1 MSDGTGSD
9 GAARNDL
16 IELRGVSM
24 RFRTQSVL
32 RALNLTIHRGET
44 VCIIG
49 ESGCGK
55 TVLLKLIIGLLHATE
70 GTVWF
75 DGQDVAHLGGKD
87 LIKLRLRFGF
97 LFQMA
102 ALFDSLTVY
111 DNVAFGLREHHLCNE
126 EKIRTIVSDRLQE
139 VGLPAG
145 LERKKPAELSGGQRK
160 RVGLAR
166 ALALN
171 PEVML
176 YDEPTTGL
184 DPIMSDVINELILQT
199 QQTKKTTGV
208 VVTHDM
214 KTVTKVADRV
224 VMLYPLA
231 RLEAGRAPDHLRRPP
246 RGHGPRSRPARP
258 PVRPR
263 RGRRAAPRDGP
274 GAGQQHTESIH
285 PWNHPASDTKRSDEV
300 DMNERV
306 MQFRIGMFV
315 IVAGLVLTMLI
326 VWFGES
332 PSLLRDQI
340 YLKARYAEAP
350 GVLEGVAVRKSGIRV
365 GEVVAIAFDDRPN
378 QPDGVLVTM
387 AIERSTR
394 SARARSRG

>member
-1 MSDGTGSD
+1 MSDGATVD
-9 GAARNDL
+9 GARRKDL
-16 IELRGVSM
+16 IEIRDLCM

-32 RALNLTIHRGET
+32 RGINLTIHRGET

-55 TVLLKLIIGLLHATE
+55 TVMLKLIIGLLHPTE
-70 GTVWF
+70 GGVWF
-75 DGQDVAHLGGKD
+75 DGMDVNRLGGKQ
-87 LIKLRLRFGF
+87 LVKLRLRFGF

-102 ALFDSLTVY
+102 ALFDSLTIY
-111 DNVAFGLREHHLCNE
+111 DNVAFGLREHHICGE
-126 EKIRTIVSDRLQE
+126 DEIRTLVADRLQE
-139 VGLPAG
+139 VGLPPG

-199 QQTKKTTGV
+199 QQNKKTTGV

-231 RLEAGRAPDHLRRPP
+231 RLAPNEPQIIYDGPPEEIENAADPRVRQFVRGEAGERLRELAQLRAN
-246 RGHGPRSRPARP
+246 A
-258 PVRPR
+258 
-263 RGRRAAPRDGP
+263 
-274 GAGQQHTESIH
+274 
-285 PWNHPASDTKRSDEV
+285 N
-300 DMNERV
+300 
-306 MQFRIGMFV
+306 
-315 IVAGLVLTMLI
+315 
-326 VWFGES
+326 
-332 PSLLRDQI
+332 
-340 YLKARYAEAP
+340 
-350 GVLEGVAVRKSGIRV
+350 
-365 GEVVAIAFDDRPN
+365 
-378 QPDGVLVTM
+378 
-387 AIERSTR
+387 
-394 SARARSRG
+394 

>member
-1 MSDGTGSD
+1 MNDGP
-9 GAARNDL
+9 ARNGTPREDV
-16 IELRGVSM
+16 IELRSVSM
-24 RFRTQSVL
+24 RFRTQGVL
-32 RALNLTIHRGET
+32 HAINLTIHRGET

-55 TVLLKLIIGLLHATE
+55 TVMLKLIIGLLRPTE

-75 DGQDVAHLGGKD
+75 DGKDLARVGGKG

-102 ALFDSLTVY
+102 ALFDSLTIY
-111 DNVAFGLREHHLCNE
+111 DNVAFGLREHHLRSE
-126 EKIRTIVSDRLQE
+126 AEIRKIVVDRLQE

-214 KTVTKVADRV
+214 KTVAKVADRV

-231 RLEAGRAPDHLRRPP
+231 RLGASEVQIIYDGPPEGMENDSDPRVRQFVRGEAGERLREMAQQRA
-246 RGHGPRSRPARP
+246 
-258 PVRPR
+258 
-263 RGRRAAPRDGP
+263 
-274 GAGQQHTESIH
+274 
-285 PWNHPASDTKRSDEV
+285 
-300 DMNERV
+300 
-306 MQFRIGMFV
+306 
-315 IVAGLVLTMLI
+315 
-326 VWFGES
+326 
-332 PSLLRDQI
+332 
-340 YLKARYAEAP
+340 
-350 GVLEGVAVRKSGIRV
+350 V
-365 GEVVAIAFDDRPN
+365 GN
-378 QPDGVLVTM
+378 
-387 AIERSTR
+387 
-394 SARARSRG
+394 